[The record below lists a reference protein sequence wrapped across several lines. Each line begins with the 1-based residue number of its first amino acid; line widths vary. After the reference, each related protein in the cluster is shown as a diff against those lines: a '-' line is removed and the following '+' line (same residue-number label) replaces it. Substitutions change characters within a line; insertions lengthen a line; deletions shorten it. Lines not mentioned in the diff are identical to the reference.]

1 MKILVLLLAI
11 GVLAKKGKK
20 QVNSLYVLK
29 FSTSATRAAFQAQL
43 PPRT

>member
-29 FSTSATRAAFQAQL
+29 GSARNEWKHGI
-43 PPRT
+43 PS